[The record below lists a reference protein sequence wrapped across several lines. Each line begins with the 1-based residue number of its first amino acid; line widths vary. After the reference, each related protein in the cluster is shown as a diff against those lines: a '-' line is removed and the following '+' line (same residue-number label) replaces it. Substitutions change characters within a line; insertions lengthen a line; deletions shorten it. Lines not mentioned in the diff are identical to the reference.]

1 MRSRTTIPFD
11 LLNDKVNSI
20 FKLSGKILITAGIL
34 MAAACSGP
42 GEQDTWTLNCDT
54 DASESCAYVDANGT
68 TMIDCEKYLIC
79 FSDTFDNYAIVGT
92 QDEGIVAINRQEEI
106 LYQVFVY
113 DNGPDYPSDGYFR
126 ILQDGKMGYA
136 DAPTGESESS
146 LNIQLPSHLKI
157 NMLLFV
163 SNCDLIEEKDHYYWT
178 NGQWGL
184 IDKNGTMVVEPQYDD
199 IIEISNTGEA
209 LVILQGE
216 EKRIKIE

>member
-126 ILQDGKMGYA
+126 ILQDGKIGYA
-136 DAPTGESESS
+136 DAPTGAIRIKPQYSAAKPFE
-146 LNIQLPSHLKI
+146 NQYAP
-157 NMLLFV
+157 V
-163 SNCDLIEEKDHYYWT
+163 CPNCDLIEEKDHYYWT